1 MTLALVKE
9 LVKLDNTE
17 ADAIRMILKDFQLQN
32 PGAANWKDVFKQ
44 VFSFSVD
51 SFYTKLSDYQADINT
66 VLPGE
71 NLTLQG
77 IFNN

>member
-9 LVKLDNTE
+9 LVKLNNTE

-32 PGAANWKDVFKQ
+32 PGTANWKDEFKN

-51 SFYTKLSDYQADINT
+51 SFYTKLSDYQADINN
-66 VLPGE
+66 VVPSE
-71 NLTLQG
+71 NLTLQR

>member
-9 LVKLDNTE
+9 LVKLNNTE
-17 ADAIRMILKDFQLQN
+17 ADAIRMVLKDFQLQN
-32 PGAANWKDVFKQ
+32 PGTANWKDVFKK

-51 SFYTKLSDYQADINT
+51 SFYTKLSNYQADINT
-66 VLPGE
+66 VVPSK
-71 NLTLQG
+71 NLALQG

>member
-1 MTLALVKE
+1 
-9 LVKLDNTE
+9 
-17 ADAIRMILKDFQLQN
+17 LQN

-66 VLPGE
+66 VVPGE